1 MIDLTRLEQYR
12 ENNRIE
18 AKKALGGLPHS
29 IWETYSAFANTLG
42 GIILLGAVEYK
53 DKSLHTVD
61 LPDPE
66 RLVKEFWELVNDPA
80 KASVNILTSKHVR
93 IEEVNGDHIIVI
105 EVPRAPRYCKP
116 VYVDGDPV
124 SGTYRRSGEGDYHC
138 SEEELRAMYR
148 DADIKTQDML
158 ILENMDSSVFCAES
172 IRAYRQRLN
181 LARPNNIGENL
192 DDDEFLMKLGAT
204 GIGEDGKVHPSAAGL
219 LMFGYAHE
227 IVREYPQYCLD
238 YREEYDDRQLTE
250 RLISSSGDWSGNVF
264 DFYFHVYEKIQRDL
278 QLPFKEGAS
287 PADDTAVHKAIREA
301 LTNCLI
307 NADYYGRRGVVIVR
321 KRDRLTVSNPGEFRF
336 ALAEAKTGGR
346 SDPRNGVLMMMF
358 NLIDV
363 GERAGH
369 GIPDILLVWKRQGWA
384 EPTITQSVDPNRVMF
399 SLPFS
404 PAGDK
409 KPAIK
414 PGGKKRGADA
424 DAQKEMIIQ
433 YLTDHASAQ
442 NADIAELLDLKPSRA
457 EVLLSE
463 LVSENIVISEGDDPD
478 SVYKLKA

>member
-1 MIDLTRLEQYR
+1 MIDFTRLEQYR

-18 AKKALGGLPHS
+18 AKKALGGLPLS

-42 GIILLGAVEYK
+42 GIILLGVVEYR

-66 RLVKEFWELVNDPA
+66 RLVREFWALVNNPD

-105 EVPRAPRYCKP
+105 EVPRAERYCKP

-138 SEEELRAMYR
+138 SAEELRAMYR

-158 ILENMDSSVFCAES
+158 LLENMDCSVFCAES
-172 IRAYRQRLN
+172 IRAYRRRLKRT
-181 LARPNNIGENL
+181 RPNHISENL
-192 DDDEFLMKLGAT
+192 DDDAFLLNLGAT
-204 GIGEDGKVHPSAAGL
+204 GIGEDGKLHPSAAGL
-219 LMFGYAHE
+219 LMFGYAQE
-227 IVREYPQYCLD
+227 IVREYPEYCLD

-250 RLISSSGDWSGNVF
+250 RLISSSGDWSGNVL
-264 DFYFHVYEKIQRDL
+264 DFYFRVYQKIQRDPKL
-278 QLPFKEGAS
+278 SYEAEAAS
-287 PADDTAVHKAIREA
+287 GTDDSPVQKALREA
-301 LTNCLI
+301 FTNCLI
-307 NADYYGRRGVVIVR
+307 NADYYGRRGVVIVK
-321 KRDRLTVSNPGEFRF
+321 KRERVTMSNPGEFRL
-336 ALAEAKTGGR
+336 ALAEAKSGGR

-363 GERAGH
+363 SEREGR
-369 GIPDILLVWKRQGWA
+369 GIPNILLVWKQQGWA
-384 EPTITQSVDPNRVMF
+384 EPTITQSVNPNRVMF

-404 PAGDK
+404 PPGDK
-409 KPAIK
+409 KPAVKK
-414 PGGKKRGADA
+414 PAIDS
-424 DAQKEMIIQ
+424 DTQKDVIIQ
-433 YLTDHASAQ
+433 YLTDHACAQ
-442 NADIAELLDLKPSRA
+442 NADIAKLLDLTPSRA

-463 LVSENIVISEGDDPD
+463 LISENIVIADENDPNP
-478 SVYKLKA
+478 VYRLKA